1 MSAMTVRVARWLPC
15 VLLLVLVPVR
25 VEAESIPD
33 QTHFVPMDSA
43 LAARLAALL
52 SGWLART
59 TEGRTGLAFS
69 DFRRMAEYNAAIE
82 PVPWGAN
89 ESSADS
95 VQLSLRQRFGYIR
108 YSPDS
113 SRYVDLNLYGEIE
126 VVNGDTQ
133 FLSRT
138 PTRPSSSWSLVAG
151 PQPGS
156 SPGARVAAQRRPPG
170 LTTQHWRS
178 PVAWKSSSSRHVVRS
193 LVVNVLRLNSGQRTI
208 YVWRAGDGK

>member
-33 QTHFVPMDSA
+33 KTHFVPMDSA

-59 TEGRTGLAFS
+59 TEGHTGLAFS
-69 DFRRMAEYNAAIE
+69 GFRRAVEYNAAIE
-82 PVPWGAN
+82 PIPWGAN

-95 VQLSLRQRFGYIR
+95 AQLSLRQRFGYIR
-108 YSPDS
+108 FSPDS
-113 SRYVDLNLYGEIE
+113 SRYVDLNLYGEIV
-126 VVNGDTQ
+126 VVNGDTE
-133 FLSRT
+133 FLSGPDQTVKLVDPGRRT
-138 PTRPSSSWSLVAG
+138 TARLQSWG
-151 PQPGS
+151 TG
-156 SPGARVAAQRRPPG
+156 GRTEEAAWIDDSTLALASCVEVER
-170 LTTQHWRS
+170 T
-178 PVAWKSSSSRHVVRS
+178 RHVVRS